1 MTDEKRL
8 QISLLGLR
16 IGVFVVFMAWTL
28 DKIVNFKHNSGM
40 IKHYYN
46 VDVSETFLLVL
57 GVAELILLLAF
68 LAGKYKTLTYGVV
81 LFAHTVTT
89 LVSGKRLFPPYEIH
103 QLLYFGALPMLAACL
118 ALFLLRE
125 RDTMMTIDRP

>member
-1 MTDEKRL
+1 MTDEKKL
-8 QISLLGLR
+8 KVALFALR
-16 IGVFVVFMAWTL
+16 IGVFIVFMAWTL

-46 VDVSETFLLVL
+46 VEVSEMFLIVL

-68 LAGKYKTLTYGVV
+68 LVGKYKTFTYGVV
-81 LFAHTVTT
+81 LFAHSVTT
-89 LVSGKRLFPPYEIH
+89 LVSAKRLFPPYEIH

-125 RDTMMTIDRP
+125 SDTIMNIGKP

>member
-46 VDVSETFLLVL
+46 VDVSETFL
-57 GVAELILLLAF
+57 
-68 LAGKYKTLTYGVV
+68 
-81 LFAHTVTT
+81 
-89 LVSGKRLFPPYEIH
+89 
-103 QLLYFGALPMLAACL
+103 
-118 ALFLLRE
+118 
-125 RDTMMTIDRP
+125 